1 MERETN
7 ADTQVWD
14 EAMIP
19 NTTCKTIKETDFG
32 EKNQQLKCDYVEYH
46 ASVSMQANQ
55 NSLIMETE
63 DKMYTSTLENC

>member
-1 MERETN
+1 MFRNRIIRYCALLYLGSEMERETN

-32 EKNQQLKCDYVEYH
+32 EKN
-46 ASVSMQANQ
+46 
-55 NSLIMETE
+55 
-63 DKMYTSTLENC
+63 